1 MDKRL
6 REVRLQRVP
15 TAAKLGAIAD
25 EIEDSTP
32 VKRIKGIKHN
42 FGDPQTPVVPPIS
55 ADNAARVKTIY
66 LIFPRIRRTATQS
79 NKEAQLRQMSRYP
92 ISFERTRRKLRWAT
106 QNWPSSRE
114 RFCMILAPSQ
124 KSSSINI
131 AGNNTSDDE
140 VNDKDSNLI
149 KRGQGERAPKRTIEY
164 FDDWNSAVNSAYA
177 DDKES

>member
-1 MDKRL
+1 MWIKAFEHTEHQIETSFAAIQSFKDANFIFVDDMDKRL

-92 ISFERTRRKLRWAT
+92 ISFERTRRKLW
-106 QNWPSSRE
+106 W
-114 RFCMILAPSQ
+114 
-124 KSSSINI
+124 
-131 AGNNTSDDE
+131 
-140 VNDKDSNLI
+140 DSKCGL
-149 KRGQGERAPKRTIEY
+149 
-164 FDDWNSAVNSAYA
+164 
-177 DDKES
+177 